1 MDVPDSG
8 TIHKVK
14 VSKPRNKPKT
24 HEEQMMK
31 YYSNPEKQENLK
43 KRIKKY
49 ENMIDDL
56 NKKLADLRQFLD
68 ADKRT

>member
-1 MDVPDSG
+1 MDNTEIPS
-8 TIHKVK
+8 KVLLTK
-14 VSKPRNKPKT
+14 RRKKPKT

-31 YYSNPEKQENLK
+31 YYSDPEKQENLK

-68 ADKRT
+68 ADKRN